1 MNLLV
6 RLGSLVFSTIVLAG
20 APDGVLAQSVQGYP
34 SKSIRMVVPFP
45 PGGPADILSRAIGQK
60 LTESW
65 GQQVVVDN
73 RSGAGGIIGSDI
85 VAKATP
91 DGYTLLMGFVG
102 THAINPSLY
111 TKIPYDNVK
120 DFEPVSLVATAT
132 IILVLHPSVSAKSVG
147 ELISLAKSKPGE
159 LTFGSPGNGTPQH
172 LAGELFNTMAGVK
185 MVHVPFK
192 GAVPA
197 IIDLLGGRVSLIFSS
212 APPALPHV
220 KTGKI
225 RALAV
230 TSAKRSSVAPDLPTI
245 SESGLPGYE
254 VINWYGVLAPAGAQK
269 AIVAKLNAEIVKI
282 LNMPDVKERLSA
294 VGIETFSSTP
304 AQFAAFIK
312 DETAKWAKVV
322 KFSGARLD

>member
-1 MNLLV
+1 MKYIRFISCLILFATLSFPAQRV
-6 RLGSLVFSTIVLAG
+6 A
-20 APDGVLAQSVQGYP
+20 LAQTYP
-34 SKSIRMVVPFP
+34 NKAIRLVVPFP
-45 PGGPADILSRAIGQK
+45 PGGPADILSRAIGEK
-60 LTESW
+60 LSNGW

-73 RSGAGGIIGSDI
+73 RAGAGGGIGSDI

-111 TKIPYDNVK
+111 RNLSYDNVK
-120 DFEPVSLVATAT
+120 SFEPVSRVATAT
-132 IILVLHPSVSAKSVG
+132 IILVLHPSVPAKSVS

-172 LAGELFNTMAGVK
+172 LGGELFNTMAGVK
-185 MVHVPFK
+185 MNHIPYK

-197 IIDLLGGRVSLIFSS
+197 IIDLVGGRVSLIFSS

-220 KTGKI
+220 KTGKL

-230 TSAKRSSVAPDLPTI
+230 TSAKRSSVSPELPTI
-245 SESGLPGYE
+245 AESGLPGYE
-254 VINWYGVLAPAGAQK
+254 VINWYGVLVPAGTQK

-282 LNMPDVKERLSA
+282 MGMGDVTDRLSV
-294 VGIETFSSTP
+294 VGIEPFPSTP
-304 AQFAAFIK
+304 AQFASFIK
-312 DETAKWAKVV
+312 EETSKWAKVV

>member
-1 MNLLV
+1 MKLMTHVVGLA
-6 RLGSLVFSTIVLAG
+6 LFAALFSPAERG
-20 APDGVLAQSVQGYP
+20 ALAQTYP
-34 SKSIRMVVPFP
+34 SKPIRFVVPFP
-45 PGGPADILSRAIGQK
+45 PGGPADILTRAIGQK
-60 LTESW
+60 LTEGW
-65 GQQVVVDN
+65 GQQLVVDN
-73 RSGAGGIIGSDI
+73 RAGAGGTIGSDI
-85 VAKATP
+85 TAKAAP

-111 TKIPYDNVK
+111 GKLPYDNVK
-120 DFEPVSLVATAT
+120 SFEPVSLVGTAT
-132 IILVLHPSVSAKSVG
+132 IILVLHPSVPAKSVR

-172 LAGELFNTMAGVK
+172 LGGELFNTMAGVN
-185 MVHVPFK
+185 MTHIPYK

-197 IIDLLGGRVSLIFSS
+197 ITDLLGGRLSLIFSS

-220 KTGKI
+220 STGKL

-230 TSAKRSSVAPDLPTI
+230 TSAKRSPVAPELPTI
-245 SESGLPGYE
+245 AESGLPGYE
-254 VINWYGVLAPAGAQK
+254 VINWYGVLAPAGTQK
-269 AIVAKLNAEIVKI
+269 EIVAKLNAEIVKI
-282 LNMPDVKERLSA
+282 VNMADVKERLSP

-312 DETAKWAKVV
+312 EETAKWAKVV

>member
-1 MNLLV
+1 MNLLL
-6 RLGSLVFSTIVLAG
+6 RLASLALSTIVLAG

-132 IILVLHPSVSAKSVG
+132 IILVLHPSVSATSVG

-197 IIDLLGGRVSLIFSS
+197 IIDLLGGRILLIFSS

-220 KTGKI
+220 KTGKL

-230 TSAKRSSVAPDLPTI
+230 TSAKRSYVAPDLPTI

-254 VINWYGVLAPAGAQK
+254 VINWYGVLAPAGTQK
-269 AIVAKLNAEIVKI
+269 AIVAKLNPEIVKI

>member
-1 MNLLV
+1 MERALPV
-6 RLGSLVFSTIVLAG
+6 FAASLFFALCVVSDRAH
-20 APDGVLAQSVQGYP
+20 AQTYP
-34 SKSIRMVVPFP
+34 NKSIRLIVPFP

-60 LTESW
+60 LTDSW

-73 RSGAGGIIGSDI
+73 RAGAGGTIGSDLA
-85 VAKATP
+85 AKGAP

-111 TKIPYDNVK
+111 SSLPYDNVK
-120 DFEPVSLVATAT
+120 SFEPVSLVATAT
-132 IILVLHPSVSAKSVG
+132 IILVLHPSLPAKSVK
-147 ELISLAKSKPGE
+147 ELIALAKSKPGE

-185 MVHVPFK
+185 MTHVPFK

-197 IIDLLGGRVSLIFSS
+197 INDLLGGRISLIFSS

-220 KTGKI
+220 ATGKLK
-225 RALAV
+225 ALAV
-230 TSAKRSSVAPDLPTI
+230 TSGKRSSVSPDLPTVA
-245 SESGLPGYE
+245 ESGLPGFE
-254 VINWYGVLAPAGAQK
+254 VINWYGVLAPARTPK
-269 AIVAKLNAEIVKI
+269 SIVEKLSTEVTKI
-282 LNMPDVKERLSA
+282 MKMPDVKERLSS
-294 VGIETFSSTP
+294 VGIEAFSSTP
-304 AQFAAFIK
+304 AQFAAFMK

>member
-1 MNLLV
+1 MKYIRIISCLILFAALSFPAQRV
-6 RLGSLVFSTIVLAG
+6 A
-20 APDGVLAQSVQGYP
+20 LAQTYP
-34 SKSIRMVVPFP
+34 NKAIRLVVPFP
-45 PGGPADILSRAIGQK
+45 PGGPADILSRAIGEK
-60 LTESW
+60 LSNGW

-73 RSGAGGIIGSDI
+73 RAGAGGGIGSDI

-111 TKIPYDNVK
+111 RNLSYDNVK
-120 DFEPVSLVATAT
+120 SFEPVSRVATAT
-132 IILVLHPSVSAKSVG
+132 IILVLHPSVPAKSVS

-172 LAGELFNTMAGVK
+172 LGGELFNTMAGVK
-185 MVHVPFK
+185 MNHIPYK

-197 IIDLLGGRVSLIFSS
+197 IIDLVGGRVSLIFSS

-220 KTGKI
+220 KTGKL

-230 TSAKRSSVAPDLPTI
+230 TSAKRSSVSPELPTI
-245 SESGLPGYE
+245 AESGLPGYE
-254 VINWYGVLAPAGAQK
+254 VINWYGVLVPAGTQK

-282 LNMPDVKERLSA
+282 MGMGDVTDRLSV
-294 VGIETFSSTP
+294 VGIEPFPSTP
-304 AQFAAFIK
+304 AQFSSFIK
-312 DETAKWAKVV
+312 EETNKWAKVV